1 MFCTQGL
8 IDTTKEVEKL
18 KKKSDLL
25 TQTVEKLQKS
35 MSVPDY
41 EVKVPEDV
49 KDANKE
55 KLKQSQDELDRL
67 AEAIGVLKIMEA

>member
-1 MFCTQGL
+1 M

-25 TQTVEKLQKS
+25 SQTVDKLQKA
-35 MSVPDY
+35 MSVADY
-41 EVKVPEDV
+41 QTKVPEDV
-49 KDANKE
+49 KIANTE

-67 AEAIGVLKIMEA
+67 AEAIGVLKIMDA

>member
-1 MFCTQGL
+1 M

-25 TQTVEKLQKS
+25 TQTVEKLQKA
-35 MSVPDY
+35 MSVADY
-41 EVKVPEDV
+41 EKKVPEDV
-49 KDANKE
+49 RNTNQE

-67 AEAIGVLKIMEA
+67 TEAIGVLKIMDS

>member
-1 MFCTQGL
+1 L

-25 TQTVEKLQKS
+25 SQTVDKLQKA
-35 MSVPDY
+35 MSVADY
-41 EVKVPEDV
+41 QTKVPEDV
-49 KDANKE
+49 KIANTE

-67 AEAIGVLKIMEA
+67 AEAIGVLKIMDA

>member
-1 MFCTQGL
+1 M

-35 MSVPDY
+35 MSVADY
-41 EVKVPEDV
+41 DTKVPDDV
-49 KDANKE
+49 KTANKE

-67 AEAIGVLKIMEA
+67 AEAIGVLKIMDA